1 MESRMPIAASP
12 AVTMHA
18 ARAPVVLSLP
28 GRAAAAMAGV
38 VLMICLLLLAAGGA
52 SAHPHVF
59 VEARSKLVVNDDGLV
74 TAVDQVFR
82 FDDAYT
88 AFAIQGFDANG
99 DGIFSREELADLA
112 KVNVESMEEFG
123 FFTFGDNTKV
133 EFDFNRPEAYWLEVV
148 EVPITEYWAMKQE
161 DIEAIKEDAERTGK
175 PMMTTVKLL
184 ELHFLL
190 PLKEPSDLANT
201 ITLDVYDPTYYVD
214 FRFAKAPD
222 ATGLINAP
230 ASCTVTR
237 REPPPLDPSTAAAL
251 AQVGA
256 DQRELP
262 PELADVAAGLVNQMI
277 VNCGQSA
284 AGAVASKPPFPPV
297 TPLNGQNQSDSQ
309 TAVSDTAAGAPSADR
324 QADAAAQM
332 PPAPMEGVPSTALKN
347 NALVGSF
354 FAEVARYQTEF
365 YQKLI
370 SALRSF
376 RNNPDAAWL
385 LAFLSFAYGIFHAAG
400 PGHGKAVISSYVLA
414 SEDTLKKGIMLSFA
428 SAFAQALTAI
438 LIVCGVAVVFNLTSI
453 AMQKTAL
460 WLEMGSYLMV
470 TAMGAWLLWVKA
482 FRPLVLGTPAGHD
495 HVHLPGDDG
504 ACATCGHVHAPTADM
519 VAGRL
524 TPGRALSIILAI
536 GLRPCSGALIVLVFA
551 LSQGMILAGI
561 ASTLTMAVGTG
572 ITVSVLATLAVG
584 AKGLAAR
591 LAGSDGVWAYR
602 VHRGIEIAAA
612 AAVFLLGLTLLIAMI
627 GWGSVPA

>member
-1 MESRMPIAASP
+1 MSP
-12 AVTMHA
+12 AVSPTVFLHRAFVLLCHA
-18 ARAPVVLSLP
+18 VMLIS
-28 GRAAAAMAGV
+28 MW
-38 VLMICLLLLAAGGA
+38 LLAGGTA

-59 VEARSKLVVNDDGLV
+59 VEARTKLVVNDDGLA
-74 TAVDQVFR
+74 TAVDQIFR

-88 AFAIQGFDANG
+88 AFAIQGFDTNR
-99 DGIFSREELADLA
+99 DGIFSREELAELA

-133 EFDFNRPEAYWLEVV
+133 ELDFTMPEVYWLEVV
-148 EVPITEYWAMKQE
+148 EVPLAEYWAMKQE
-161 DIEAIKEDAERTGK
+161 DIAAIKEDAERTGK

-190 PLKEPSDLANT
+190 PLKEPTDLANT
-201 ITLDVYDPTYYVD
+201 VTLDVYDPTYYVD
-214 FRFAKAPD
+214 FRFARDPE

-237 REPPPLDPSTAAAL
+237 KEPPPLDASTAAAL
-251 AQVGA
+251 AQIGA

-277 VNCGQSA
+277 VNCGPAEA
-284 AGAVASKPPFPPV
+284 AAVASRPPFPPV
-297 TPLNGQNQSDSQ
+297 TPLNGQNQDQSQ
-309 TAVSDTAAGAPSADR
+309 TASADSNAEAPAANR
-324 QADAAAQM
+324 QTEAASQM
-332 PPAPMEGVPSTALKN
+332 PPAPMEGVPSAALKS

-354 FAEVARYQTEF
+354 FAEIARYQTEF

-376 RNNPDAAWL
+376 RNSPDAGWL
-385 LAFLSFAYGIFHAAG
+385 LAFLSFAYGVFHAAG

-414 SEDTLKKGIMLSFA
+414 SEDTLKKGILLSFA

-453 AMQKTAL
+453 AMQQTAR
-460 WLEMGSYLMV
+460 WLEIASYVMV

-482 FRPLVLGTPAGHD
+482 FRPLLTGAAAGHD

>member
-1 MESRMPIAASP
+1 MSAAVSP
-12 AVTMHA
+12 TVFLH
-18 ARAPVVLSLP
+18 RAFALLCC
-28 GRAAAAMAGV
+28 AAM
-38 VLMICLLLLAAGGA
+38 LISMCLLAAGGA

-59 VEARSKLVVNDDGLV
+59 VEARTKLVVNDDGLA
-74 TAVDQVFR
+74 TAVDQIFR

-88 AFAIQGFDANG
+88 AFAIQGFDTNR
-99 DGIFSREELADLA
+99 DGIFSREELAELA

-123 FFTFGDNTKV
+123 FFTFGDNTRV
-133 EFDFNRPEAYWLEVV
+133 ELDFTMPEVYWLEVV
-148 EVPITEYWAMKQE
+148 EVPLTEYWAMKQE
-161 DIEAIKEDAERTGK
+161 DIAAIKEDAERTGR

-190 PLKEPSDLANT
+190 PLKEPTDLANT

-214 FRFAKAPD
+214 FRFAADPD

-237 REPPPLDPSTAAAL
+237 KEPPPLDPAVALAL

-277 VNCGQSA
+277 VNCGPGEA
-284 AGAVASKPPFPPV
+284 AATASKPPFPPV
-297 TPLNGQNQSDSQ
+297 TPLNGQNQGQGQ
-309 TAVSDTAAGAPSADR
+309 TAGTDTAGAPPSDR
-324 QADAAAQM
+324 QAEAASQM
-332 PPAPMEGVPSTALKN
+332 PPAPMEGVPSAALKS

-354 FAEVARYQTEF
+354 FAQIARYQTEF

-376 RNNPDAAWL
+376 RNSPDAGWL

-414 SEDTLKKGIMLSFA
+414 SEDTLKKGILLSFA

-453 AMQKTAL
+453 AMQQTAR
-460 WLEMGSYLMV
+460 WLEIASYVMV

-482 FRPLVLGTPAGHD
+482 FRPMLLGAPAGHD
-495 HVHLPGDDG
+495 HVHLPGEDG
-504 ACATCGHVHAPTADM
+504 ACGTCGHVHAPTAEM
-519 VAGRL
+519 AAGRL

-561 ASTLTMAVGTG
+561 ASTLAMAVGTG
-572 ITVSVLATLAVG
+572 ITVSLLATLAVG

>member
-1 MESRMPIAASP
+1 MSAAVSP
-12 AVTMHA
+12 TVFLH
-18 ARAPVVLSLP
+18 RAFALLCC
-28 GRAAAAMAGV
+28 AAM
-38 VLMICLLLLAAGGA
+38 LISMCLLAAGGA

-59 VEARSKLVVNDDGLV
+59 VEARTKLVVNDDGLA
-74 TAVDQVFR
+74 TAVDQIFR

-88 AFAIQGFDANG
+88 AFAIQGFDTNR
-99 DGIFSREELADLA
+99 DGIFSREELAELA

-123 FFTFGDNTKV
+123 FFTFGDNTRV
-133 EFDFNRPEAYWLEVV
+133 ELDFTMPEVYWLEVV
-148 EVPITEYWAMKQE
+148 EVPLTEYWAMKQE
-161 DIEAIKEDAERTGK
+161 DIAAIKEDAERTGR

-190 PLKEPSDLANT
+190 PLKEPTDLANT

-214 FRFAKAPD
+214 FRFAKDPD

-237 REPPPLDPSTAAAL
+237 KEPPPLDPAVALAL

-277 VNCGQSA
+277 VNCGPGEA
-284 AGAVASKPPFPPV
+284 AATASKPPFPPV
-297 TPLNGQNQSDSQ
+297 TPLNGQSQGQ
-309 TAVSDTAAGAPSADR
+309 TAGADTAGAPPSDR
-324 QADAAAQM
+324 QAEAASQM
-332 PPAPMEGVPSTALKN
+332 PPAPMEGVPSAALKS

-354 FAEVARYQTEF
+354 FAQIARYQTEF

-376 RNNPDAAWL
+376 RNSPDAGWL

-414 SEDTLKKGIMLSFA
+414 SEDTLKKGILLSFA

-453 AMQKTAL
+453 AMQQTAR
-460 WLEMGSYLMV
+460 WLEIASYVMV

-482 FRPLVLGTPAGHD
+482 FRPMLLGAPAGHD
-495 HVHLPGDDG
+495 HVHLPGEDG
-504 ACATCGHVHAPTADM
+504 ACGTCGHVHAPTAEM
-519 VAGRL
+519 AAGRL

-561 ASTLTMAVGTG
+561 ASTLAMAVGTG
-572 ITVSVLATLAVG
+572 ITVSLLATLAVG

>member
-1 MESRMPIAASP
+1 MSP
-12 AVTMHA
+12 AVSPTVFLHRAFVLLCHA
-18 ARAPVVLSLP
+18 VMLIS
-28 GRAAAAMAGV
+28 MW
-38 VLMICLLLLAAGGA
+38 LLAGGTA

-59 VEARSKLVVNDDGLV
+59 VEARTKLVVNDDGLA
-74 TAVDQVFR
+74 TAVDQIFR

-88 AFAIQGFDANG
+88 AFAIQGFDTNR
-99 DGIFSREELADLA
+99 DGIFSREELAELA

-133 EFDFNRPEAYWLEVV
+133 ELDFTMPEVYWLEVV
-148 EVPITEYWAMKQE
+148 EVPLAEYWAMKQE
-161 DIEAIKEDAERTGK
+161 DIAAIKEDAERTGK

-190 PLKEPSDLANT
+190 PLKEPTDLTNT
-201 ITLDVYDPTYYVD
+201 VTLDVYDPTYYVD
-214 FRFAKAPD
+214 FRFARDPE

-237 REPPPLDPSTAAAL
+237 KEPPPLDASTAAAL
-251 AQVGA
+251 AQIGA

-277 VNCGQSA
+277 VNCGPAEA
-284 AGAVASKPPFPPV
+284 AAVASRPPFPPV
-297 TPLNGQNQSDSQ
+297 TPLNGQNQDQSQ
-309 TAVSDTAAGAPSADR
+309 TAGADSNAEAPAANR
-324 QADAAAQM
+324 QTDAASQM
-332 PPAPMEGVPSTALKN
+332 PPAPMEGVPSAALKS

-354 FAEVARYQTEF
+354 FAEIARYQTEF

-376 RNNPDAAWL
+376 RNSPDAGWL
-385 LAFLSFAYGIFHAAG
+385 LAFLSFAYGVFHAAG

-414 SEDTLKKGIMLSFA
+414 SEDTLKKGILLSFA

-453 AMQKTAL
+453 AMQQTAR
-460 WLEMGSYLMV
+460 WLEIASYVMV

-482 FRPLVLGTPAGHD
+482 FRPLLTGAAAGHD

-504 ACATCGHVHAPTADM
+504 ACTTCGHVHAPTADM

>member
-1 MESRMPIAASP
+1 MSP
-12 AVTMHA
+12 AVSPTVFLQRAFVLLCHA
-18 ARAPVVLSLP
+18 VMLIS
-28 GRAAAAMAGV
+28 MW
-38 VLMICLLLLAAGGA
+38 LLAGGTA

-59 VEARSKLVVNDDGLV
+59 VEARTKLVVNDDGMA
-74 TAVDQVFR
+74 TAVDQIFR

-88 AFAIQGFDANG
+88 AFAIQGFDTNR
-99 DGIFSREELADLA
+99 DGIFSREELAELA

-133 EFDFNRPEAYWLEVV
+133 ELDFTMPEVYWLEVV
-148 EVPITEYWAMKQE
+148 EVPLAEYWAMKQE
-161 DIEAIKEDAERTGK
+161 DIAAIKEDAERTGK

-190 PLKEPSDLANT
+190 PLKEPTDLANT
-201 ITLDVYDPTYYVD
+201 VTLDVYDPTYYVD
-214 FRFAKAPD
+214 FRFAKDPD

-237 REPPPLDPSTAAAL
+237 KEPPPLDASTAAAL
-251 AQVGA
+251 AQIGA

-277 VNCGQSA
+277 VNCGPAEA
-284 AGAVASKPPFPPV
+284 AAVASRPPFPPV
-297 TPLNGQNQSDSQ
+297 TPLNGQNQDQSQ
-309 TAVSDTAAGAPSADR
+309 TAGADSNAEAPAANR
-324 QADAAAQM
+324 QTDAASQM
-332 PPAPMEGVPSTALKN
+332 PPAPMEGVPSAALKS

-354 FAEVARYQTEF
+354 FAEIARYQTEF

-376 RNNPDAAWL
+376 RNSPDAGWL
-385 LAFLSFAYGIFHAAG
+385 LAFLSFAYGVFHAAG

-414 SEDTLKKGIMLSFA
+414 SEDTLKKGILLSFA

-453 AMQKTAL
+453 AMQQTAR
-460 WLEMGSYLMV
+460 WLEIASYVMV

-482 FRPLVLGTPAGHD
+482 FHPLLTGAAAGHD

-504 ACATCGHVHAPTADM
+504 ACTTCGHVHAPTADM

>member
-1 MESRMPIAASP
+1 MSP
-12 AVTMHA
+12 AVSPTVFLHRAFVLLCHA
-18 ARAPVVLSLP
+18 VMLIS
-28 GRAAAAMAGV
+28 MW
-38 VLMICLLLLAAGGA
+38 LLAGGTA

-59 VEARSKLVVNDDGLV
+59 VEARTKLVVNDDGMA
-74 TAVDQVFR
+74 TAVDQIFR

-88 AFAIQGFDANG
+88 AFAIQGFDTNR
-99 DGIFSREELADLA
+99 DGIFSREELAELA

-123 FFTFGDNTKV
+123 FFTFGDNTRV
-133 EFDFNRPEAYWLEVV
+133 ELDFTMPEVYWLEVV
-148 EVPITEYWAMKQE
+148 EVPLAEYWAMKQE
-161 DIEAIKEDAERTGK
+161 DIAAIKEDAERTGK

-190 PLKEPSDLANT
+190 PLKEPTDLTNT
-201 ITLDVYDPTYYVD
+201 VTLDVYDPTYYVD
-214 FRFAKAPD
+214 FRFARDPE

-237 REPPPLDPSTAAAL
+237 KEPPPLDASTAAAL
-251 AQVGA
+251 AQIGA

-277 VNCGQSA
+277 VNCGPAEA
-284 AGAVASKPPFPPV
+284 AAVASRPPFPPV
-297 TPLNGQNQSDSQ
+297 TPLNGQNQDQSQ
-309 TAVSDTAAGAPSADR
+309 TAGADSNAEAPAANR
-324 QADAAAQM
+324 QTDAASQM
-332 PPAPMEGVPSTALKN
+332 PPAPMEGVPSAALKS

-354 FAEVARYQTEF
+354 FAEIARYQTEF

-376 RNNPDAAWL
+376 RNSPDAGWL
-385 LAFLSFAYGIFHAAG
+385 LAFLSFAYGVFHAAG

-414 SEDTLKKGIMLSFA
+414 SEDTLKKGILLSFA

-453 AMQKTAL
+453 AMQQTAR
-460 WLEMGSYLMV
+460 WLEIASYVMV
-470 TAMGAWLLWVKA
+470 TAMGAWLLWIKA
-482 FRPLVLGTPAGHD
+482 FRPLLTGAPAGHD

-504 ACATCGHVHAPTADM
+504 SCATCGHVHAPTADM

-591 LAGSDGVWAYR
+591 LAGSDGVWAYQ

>member
-1 MESRMPIAASP
+1 MPIAANL
-12 AVTMHA
+12 AFTLHA
-18 ARAPVVLSLP
+18 ARAVP
-28 GRAAAAMAGV
+28 AMMAGMM
-38 VLMICLLLLAAGGA
+38 LMICLCLLGAGGA

-99 DGIFSREELADLA
+99 DGIFSRDELADLA

-133 EFDFNRPEAYWLEVV
+133 ELDFNRPEVYWLEVV

-190 PLKEPSDLANT
+190 PLKEPSDLSST

-214 FRFAKAPD
+214 FRFARDAD
-222 ATGLINAP
+222 ATGLMNAP

-277 VNCGQSA
+277 VNCGQNA

-297 TPLNGQNQSDSQ
+297 TPLSGQSQIAATDS
-309 TAVSDTAAGAPSADR
+309 AGPPAADR
-324 QADAAAQM
+324 QAEAVSQM
-332 PPAPMEGVPSTALKN
+332 PPAPMEGVPSAALKS

-414 SEDTLKKGIMLSFA
+414 SEDTLKKGILLSFA

-438 LIVCGVAVVFNLTSI
+438 LIVCGVAVLFNLTSI

-551 LSQGMILAGI
+551 LSQGMIFAGI

-572 ITVSVLATLAVG
+572 ITVSVLAALAVG

>member
-1 MESRMPIAASP
+1 MSP
-12 AVTMHA
+12 AVSPA
-18 ARAPVVLSLP
+18 A
-28 GRAAAAMAGV
+28 
-38 VLMICLLLLAAGGA
+38 CLHRVFALLCLAVMLIWTCLVAAGGA
-52 SAHPHVF
+52 YAHPHVF

-88 AFAIQGFDANG
+88 AFAIQGFDTNG

-112 KVNVESMEEFG
+112 KVNVDSMQEFG

-133 EFDFNRPEAYWLEVV
+133 EFDFDKPEVYWLEVA

-161 DIEAIKEDAERTGK
+161 DIAAIKEDAERTGK

-190 PLKEPSDLANT
+190 PLKEPSDLSQT

-214 FRFAKAPD
+214 FRFAKASD

-237 REPPPLDPSTAAAL
+237 KEPPPLDPSTAAAL

-284 AGAVASKPPFPPV
+284 ASAVASKPPFPPV
-297 TPLNGQNQSDSQ
+297 TPLNGQSQ
-309 TAVSDTAAGAPSADR
+309 TAAADSNPEAPAAGR
-324 QADAAAQM
+324 QADVASQM
-332 PPAPMEGVPSTALKN
+332 PPAPMEGVPSAALKS

-414 SEDTLKKGIMLSFA
+414 SEDTLKKGILLSFA

-453 AMQKTAL
+453 AMQQTAR
-460 WLEMGSYLMV
+460 WLEIASYVMV

-482 FRPLVLGTPAGHD
+482 FRPLLTGAAAGHD

>member
-1 MESRMPIAASP
+1 MSP
-12 AVTMHA
+12 AVSPNVFLHRAFVLLCHA
-18 ARAPVVLSLP
+18 VMLIS
-28 GRAAAAMAGV
+28 MW
-38 VLMICLLLLAAGGA
+38 LLAGGTA

-59 VEARSKLVVNDDGLV
+59 VEARTKLVVNDDGLA
-74 TAVDQVFR
+74 TAVDQIFR

-88 AFAIQGFDANG
+88 AFAIQGFDTNR
-99 DGIFSREELADLA
+99 DGIFSREELAELA

-133 EFDFNRPEAYWLEVV
+133 ELDFTMPEVYWLEVV
-148 EVPITEYWAMKQE
+148 EVPLAEYWAMKQE
-161 DIEAIKEDAERTGK
+161 DIAAIKEDAERTGK

-190 PLKEPSDLANT
+190 PLKEPTDLANT
-201 ITLDVYDPTYYVD
+201 VTLDVYDPTYYVD
-214 FRFAKAPD
+214 FRFARDPE

-237 REPPPLDPSTAAAL
+237 KEPPPLDASTAAAL
-251 AQVGA
+251 AQIGA

-277 VNCGQSA
+277 VNCGPAEA
-284 AGAVASKPPFPPV
+284 AAVASRPPFPPV
-297 TPLNGQNQSDSQ
+297 TPLNGQNQDQSQ
-309 TAVSDTAAGAPSADR
+309 TAGADSNAEAPAANR
-324 QADAAAQM
+324 QTEAASQM
-332 PPAPMEGVPSTALKN
+332 PPAPMEGVPSAALKS

-354 FAEVARYQTEF
+354 FAEIARYQTEF

-376 RNNPDAAWL
+376 RNSPDAGWL
-385 LAFLSFAYGIFHAAG
+385 LAFLSFAYGVFHAAG

-414 SEDTLKKGIMLSFA
+414 SEDTLKKGILLSFA

-453 AMQKTAL
+453 AMQQTAR
-460 WLEMGSYLMV
+460 WLEIASYVMV

-482 FRPLVLGTPAGHD
+482 FRPLLTGAAAGHD